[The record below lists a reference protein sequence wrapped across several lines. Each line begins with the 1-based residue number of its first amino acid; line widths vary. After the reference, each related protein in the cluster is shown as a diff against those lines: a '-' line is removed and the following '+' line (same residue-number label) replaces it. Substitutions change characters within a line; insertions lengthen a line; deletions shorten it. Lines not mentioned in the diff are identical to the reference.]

1 MSLLHAG
8 GGAVYWDYNATV
20 ERNLVLDWMQGGQ
33 FACFLFPS
41 VLSVAVTPKLE
52 SLLANYSVLVYNGQL
67 DGERSALKSVT
78 SHFLPCQ

>member
-41 VLSVAVTPKLE
+41 VLSV
-52 SLLANYSVLVYNGQL
+52 SVLVYNGQL